1 LLNGLGQNRASSTPK
16 GNQVKNKTAGLL
28 LAAMIAVGGFGITAC
43 SSDDSN
49 SGSSVSEQTQQA
61 QDTIDSATQQG
72 KEAVDDA
79 SKAVD
84 EAKGAV
90 DSVQGSN

>member
-1 LLNGLGQNRASSTPK
+1 MNGSEQSRASSTSK
-16 GNQVKNKTAGLL
+16 GIQVKNKTAGLL
-28 LAAMIAVGGFGITAC
+28 LAAMIAVGGLGLSAC
-43 SSDDSN
+43 SSDDPN

-79 SKAVD
+79 SEAVD
-84 EAKGAV
+84 DAKG
-90 DSVQGSN
+90 DN